1 MRIDIAQRPFSRSP
15 LEHCADRRY
24 HLAMSRRIIL
34 GVLSL
39 VLLGACGPEEDG
51 GPDMPA
57 PVVMGYMPTKVLA
70 GSRLIIQGFGFVPLE
85 EGFQALHLDGGAGG
99 IPVNVTVPLR
109 YIEEGDD
116 AGNLVWDVSPS
127 FLSAVQPG
135 GDPFVGRISVLR
147 LLHDRD
153 GEGGGTDT
161 KSLAQ
166 LEAELRSLGWIASSR
181 RARSNRLDAVIHT
194 ASSLT
199 PEVSGLAVQ
208 DVWLG
213 DRVRVTGGNWLAPG
227 EGLTLA
233 WLDGVFTQE
242 SPPKAVPVTSLVVPL
257 EVVSRTE
264 AHLVVSPELFG
275 IRPGTFSGS
284 LRVVNSA
291 ISGTDKESVAL
302 DGLTLHLMPA
312 FVDSVSPALVRR
324 GQRVTVTGRGFLPS
338 DTDLETI
345 TLLILSGT
353 FTTLDG
359 KEMDLTGYNSITVF
373 PDEVPDNAF
382 MDVVLRVIEG
392 IDGELE
398 GLGLIPGTFS
408 GEVSVELFHGADSWT
423 SPGTPID
430 FVIGRPLQVVFL
442 KYLPT
447 FDESLGRFGLQAG
460 ASLVKEGILE
470 VCERHY
476 LPFNVEFRETR
487 PEDFADYAIIE
498 LTGKDPN
505 NAGLLGLDNTSG
517 KDNGN
522 KRFNDVIGG
531 KNAET
536 EEAGYYAFGGVFLES
551 FMSFSPAI
559 GKGQSTL
566 EHPRFDTVFNPFAQ
580 ELGGDPMVP
589 ADLSGGA
596 PRRDAA
602 LEATRVLGNVIG
614 GTVAHE
620 IGHSLGLAMV
630 PGKPEEFH
638 NLGDN
643 PGWLMDSGVNRPFL
657 ERAELDGQGPE
668 IFSQYNHDY
677 LMEILPKD

>member
-1 MRIDIAQRPFSRSP
+1 MA
-15 LEHCADRRY
+15 RRFIIMA
-24 HLAMSRRIIL
+24 LAL
-34 GVLSL
+34 LFL
-39 VLLGACGPEEDG
+39 VGCGPEEAA
-51 GPDMPA
+51 GPDAPA
-57 PVVMGYMPTKVLA
+57 PVIMGYLPTKVLA
-70 GSRLIIQGFGFVPLE
+70 GSRLTIKGFGFVPLE
-85 EGFQALHLDGGAGG
+85 EGFQALHLDGASGAL
-99 IPVNVTVPLR
+99 PVNVTVPLR
-109 YIEEGDD
+109 YVENGGEGEG
-116 AGNLVWDVSPS
+116 AGDLVWDVSAS

-135 GDPFVGRISVLR
+135 GEPFIGRISVLR
-147 LLHDRD
+147 LLHERD
-153 GEGGGTDT
+153 AVGSSTDT
-161 KSLAQ
+161 KSLAE
-166 LEAELRSLGWIASSR
+166 LESELHSLGWIASSR

-194 ASSLT
+194 AASLT
-199 PEVSGLAVQ
+199 PEVSGLASEEI
-208 DVWLG
+208 WLG
-213 DRVRVTGGNWLAPG
+213 DRVLVTGGNWLAPG

-242 SPPKAVPVTSLVVPL
+242 SPPKAVPINALVVPL

-264 AHLVVSPELFG
+264 AYLTVSPELFG
-275 IRPGTFSGS
+275 IRPGTFQGGI
-284 LRVVNSA
+284 RVVNSA
-291 ISGTDKESVAL
+291 ISGTDKESAVL
-302 DGLTLHLMPA
+302 SGVTMHLMPTYVA
-312 FVDSVSPALVRR
+312 TVEPGVVRR
-324 GQRVTVTGRGFLPS
+324 GQRVSVSGRGFLPS
-338 DTDLETI
+338 DPDLETI

-353 FTTLDG
+353 FTTLEG
-359 KEMDLTGYNSITVF
+359 KEMDLTGYNAINVF
-373 PDEVPDNAF
+373 PDEVPDNSF
-382 MDVVLRVIEG
+382 LDVVLRVIEG

-398 GLGLIPGTFS
+398 GLGLIPGSFS
-408 GEVSVELFHGADSWT
+408 GEVSVELFHGADSWA

-430 FVIGRPLQVVFL
+430 LTIGRPLQVVFL

-460 ASLVKEGILE
+460 ADLVKGRILE

-476 LPFNVEFRETR
+476 MPFNVEFREER
-487 PEDFADYAIIE
+487 PDDYADYAIIE

-505 NAGLLGLDNTSG
+505 NAGLLGLDNTTG

-580 ELGGDPMVP
+580 DLGGDPMTA

-596 PRRDAA
+596 PRRTAA
-602 LEATRVLGNVIG
+602 LEATRVLGNIIG

-630 PGKPEEFH
+630 AGKPEEFH

-643 PGWLMDSGVNRPFL
+643 PGWLMDSGINRPFL

-668 IFSQYNHDY
+668 IFSQFNHDY